1 MKSKGVAICLMI
13 AVWCIAGLMVDGYL
27 TNRTAAQSR
36 AEPIKIQWE
45 KIGVMP
51 FFKGRRSADTG
62 ETLICLICELSFKS
76 ENIKDGA
83 NRAIT
88 SYVQEA
94 LERRHRDKVV
104 TLDEVSRVYQEI
116 PRDDTKDTPRSLA
129 QKAGEALGAD
139 LMIVG
144 AIWRY
149 RDRIQEPM
157 GPERGAS
164 VAFDM
169 YLIEVSGAK
178 TVWKKRFDETQ
189 RPLTEDIRGAKKL
202 IKKGARWLSADDLA
216 RYGVEEV
223 FKRFPLY

>member
-1 MKSKGVAICLMI
+1 MKSKGVAICVMI

-27 TNRTAAQSR
+27 TNRAAAQSQVG
-36 AEPIKIQWE
+36 AINIQWE

-62 ETLICLICELSFKS
+62 EILICPICELSFKS

-83 NRAIT
+83 DRAIT

-94 LERRHRDKVV
+94 LERRYRDKVIV
-104 TLDEVSRVYQEI
+104 FDEVSRVYQEI

-139 LMIVG
+139 LMIAGTV
-144 AIWRY
+144 WRY
-149 RDRIQEPM
+149 RNRVRDPM
-157 GPERGAS
+157 GPGRGAS

-178 TVWKKRFDETQ
+178 MVWKKRFDETQ
-189 RPLTEDIRGAKKL
+189 WPLTEDIRGAKKL
-202 IKKGARWLSADDLA
+202 IKKGARWLSADELA
-216 RYGVEEV
+216 RYGVEEI
-223 FKRFPLY
+223 FKRFPL